1 MKSSQERDAVVEA
14 AARTLEGFPT
24 FADLPETKV
33 DGIDIPT
40 LRPDDPGL
48 YAAAVYE
55 AVSRGTIQGRRGNS
69 IIVSG
74 RR

>member
-1 MKSSQERDAVVEA
+1 MKSAQERDAVVEA

-24 FADLPETKV
+24 FADLPETKAEGRSFPV
-33 DGIDIPT
+33 E
-40 LRPDDPGL
+40 RPGDPGL

-55 AVSRGTIQGRRGNS
+55 ACAAGAIEGRKGNS